1 MTELN
6 SVKDAI
12 TNRLAAQR
20 VVFWH
25 DAAGEYDA
33 DVEALELGAVNVVRV
48 HGNEFGVKS
57 MILAD
62 HVTKHLVY
70 RSGDIPRG
78 TSNWLL
84 DLELAYGV
92 F

>member
-12 TNRLAAQR
+12 NNRLAAQR

-25 DAAGEYDA
+25 DPSGEYDA
-33 DVEALELGAVNVVRV
+33 DVEALELGAVNVIRV

-57 MILAD
+57 TILG
-62 HVTKHLVY
+62 
-70 RSGDIPRG
+70 RSRHQASRLSLGG
-78 TSNWLL
+78 VATGH
-84 DLELAYGV
+84 EQLATGP
-92 F
+92 